1 MALVKCCICR
11 KHPLVISFILAL
23 VFFLF
28 YSAPHPTGVGRQNR
42 LLLLAD
48 QRHHGE
54 EKLWF
59 DAKKEDG
66 IEGSIKGED
75 IFNSSKHEVP
85 SGPNPVS
92 NR

>member
-1 MALVKCCICR
+1 
-11 KHPLVISFILAL
+11 LVISFILAL

-28 YSAPHPTGVGRQNR
+28 YSALHPTGGNRQNR

-48 QRHHGE
+48 QRQHGE
-54 EKLWF
+54 KKRWF
-59 DAKKEDG
+59 EANKGDG
-66 IEGSIKGED
+66 IKGSIKGED

>member
-1 MALVKCCICR
+1 
-11 KHPLVISFILAL
+11 
-23 VFFLF
+23 
-28 YSAPHPTGVGRQNR
+28 
-42 LLLLAD
+42 LAD